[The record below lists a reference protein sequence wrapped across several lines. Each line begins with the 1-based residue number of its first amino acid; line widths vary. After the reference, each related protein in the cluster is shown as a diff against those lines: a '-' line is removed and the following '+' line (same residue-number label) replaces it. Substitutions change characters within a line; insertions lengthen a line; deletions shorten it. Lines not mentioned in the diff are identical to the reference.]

1 MPLAESIQKKLRDLP
16 HKPGIYLMRDRFGT
30 VIYVGKAR
38 DLRKRVTQY
47 FQPSRRMGW
56 DLKFRALIEGIHDF
70 DYHVVRSE
78 PEALLLEGKLIKEFH
93 PRYNVSFRDDKRFL
107 LVKINLNDPI
117 PRFTLTRI
125 KQDDGARY
133 FGPFPNAGSLRSTLS
148 LVRRQYHLRGC
159 RPLTPTERDYK
170 HCLYAHLKYCTAP
183 CIGNVTRDQYLDQIK
198 AACDFLEGQCQEMQS
213 QLENEMKKA
222 AAAQE
227 YEKAA
232 QLRDLLSDLNRTTK
246 KTNRFQRIPYSLP
259 VAVEPERDLA
269 ELGKVLG
276 LPAPPQRIEG
286 IDISNISGTFVVA
299 SLVSFRNGRPD
310 RANYRRFRIK
320 TVEGQDDFA
329 SVAEVVRRRYTRLLK
344 ESEDPKGSPQQSPGL
359 PINNP
364 KGIASFSPG
373 LRGTSYPGS
382 ASPETQSTLKGLRP
396 PAPDEHQES
405 TGEGQKVEARD
416 ESGQAVPS
424 ELQTLIDD
432 VSAAKRGKRS
442 RSPNTDSAAADVR
455 AHRAPYSNPPSPIH
469 GSASLSSTGGEGQ
482 GEEAGS
488 GDEARDFET
497 SNDSSGQS
505 TNPSIHQSTNPSPR
519 SNLPDLILIDGGRGQ
534 LNAACAELEK
544 LGLSHIPILG
554 LAKEFEEIY
563 RPGEKEPLRL
573 SEDSGALKLLQRVR
587 DESHRLANT
596 YNATLRLRK
605 ISESILDE
613 FPNIGERR
621 KAALLKKFGSIQ
633 RMRLATVEQLAEV
646 PGFGGKAAAELKAFL
661 EARST

>member
-1 MPLAESIQKKLRDLP
+1 VSLPDNIQKKLRDLP

-56 DLKFRALIEGIHDF
+56 DLKFRALVEGIHDF

-213 QLENEMKKA
+213 QLEAEMKKA

-227 YEKAA
+227 YEQAA

-246 KTNRFQRIPYSLP
+246 KTKRFERVPYSLP

-344 ESEDPKGSPQQSPGL
+344 ESANTQTPATTSEELPSPHPMGR
-359 PINNP
+359 
-364 KGIASFSPG
+364 GI
-373 LRGTSYPGS
+373 
-382 ASPETQSTLKGLRP
+382 K
-396 PAPDEHQES
+396 
-405 TGEGQKVEARD
+405 GEGQKEEAHD
-416 ESGQAVPS
+416 ESAKPIPS

-432 VSAAKRGKRS
+432 VSAAKHGKRS

-455 AHRAPYSNPPSPIH
+455 AHRAPYSNAGKPNRPAVP
-469 GSASLSSTGGEGQ
+469 LSSTGGA
-482 GEEAGS
+482 EAGS
-488 GDEARDFET
+488 TDDTDDLET
-497 SNDSSGQS
+497 AEGSSSHQS
-505 TNPSIHQSTNPSPR
+505 TNPSIHQ

-544 LGLSHIPILG
+544 LGLSQIPILG

-573 SEDSGALKLLQRVR
+573 PEDSGALKLLQRVR